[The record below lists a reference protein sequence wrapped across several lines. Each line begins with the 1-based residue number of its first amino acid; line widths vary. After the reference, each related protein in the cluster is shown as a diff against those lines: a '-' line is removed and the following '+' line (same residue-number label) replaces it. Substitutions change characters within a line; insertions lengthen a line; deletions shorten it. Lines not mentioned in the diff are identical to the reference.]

1 MHLHPWEGM
10 PLKRECRTRPF
21 CLSFPQAQQTSPF
34 LALSVLA
41 TSNFECTYI
50 SLGQGE
56 RKWQILEEIPTMNS
70 SELDSACDGSKE
82 TAPAALTLANHQPFC

>member
-1 MHLHPWEGM
+1 MKSE
-10 PLKRECRTRPF
+10 RRTWPF

-41 TSNFECTYI
+41 TSACVCTYV

-56 RKWQILEEIPTMNS
+56 RKWQISEQAPAMNS
-70 SELDSACDGSKE
+70 SKLEKRSPLFLWYQGELC
-82 TAPAALTLANHQPFC
+82 L